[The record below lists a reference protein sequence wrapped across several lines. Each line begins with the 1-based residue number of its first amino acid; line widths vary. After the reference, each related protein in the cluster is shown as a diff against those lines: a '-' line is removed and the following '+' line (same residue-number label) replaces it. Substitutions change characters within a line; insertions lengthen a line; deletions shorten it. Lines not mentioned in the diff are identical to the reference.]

1 MTTPMR
7 AAVCDAAVLMPI
19 PDLLGDVHAGIELRC
34 ELAPHEGA
42 HSHAMTACEPRAELT
57 WFSEPDLSGSEES

>member
-1 MTTPMR
+1 MLEPMKVPR
-7 AAVCDAAVLMPI
+7 CDAFTLMRH
-19 PDLLGDVHAGIELRC
+19 DRWGGIEMHC
-34 ELAPHEGA
+34 ELAPDHGGF